1 MNDIKL
7 IEKILSEWKK
17 TRLEKIEI
25 AGLYSRNPV
34 AHKWKAPFRAL
45 VIRELVYWR
54 LIDLIDQALEL
65 NKINAVLG
73 ARILLRS
80 AFETV
85 AILIFLNSKI
95 ESLINGNMQF
105 KDFENTTLRLLLGS
119 RRDEQEIKSYNI
131 ISILEGCEKHYP
143 GITKV
148 YNDLSETAHPNYD
161 GMIQGYS
168 EFDKEK
174 HVTFFHSRWDEIYGE
189 DFENLMMICI
199 KTFESEYNDVW
210 SEHFERLEKWLE
222 ENDENLEA
230 QRSSNT

>member
-1 MNDIKL
+1 MKDIKL
-7 IEKILSEWKK
+7 MEKILAEWKT

-34 AHKWKAPFRAL
+34 VHKWKAPFRSL

-54 LIDLIDQALEL
+54 LIDLLDQALEL
-65 NKINAVLG
+65 SKINAVLG

-85 AILIFLNSKI
+85 GILIFLNTKI
-95 ESLINGNMQF
+95 ESLINGNMQYN
-105 KDFENTTLRLLLGS
+105 DFENTTLRLLLGS
-119 RRDEQEIKSYNI
+119 RRDEQEILPYNI
-131 ISILEGCEKHYP
+131 LSILQGCEKRYP

-168 EFDKEK
+168 DFDKEK
-174 HVTFFHSRWDEIYGE
+174 HVTFFQSRWEEIYGE

-199 KTFESEYNDVW
+199 KTFESEYHDLW
-210 SEHFERLEKWLE
+210 PELFKRLEKWLE
-222 ENDENLEA
+222 ENDESLEA
-230 QRSSNT
+230 QRLNNT